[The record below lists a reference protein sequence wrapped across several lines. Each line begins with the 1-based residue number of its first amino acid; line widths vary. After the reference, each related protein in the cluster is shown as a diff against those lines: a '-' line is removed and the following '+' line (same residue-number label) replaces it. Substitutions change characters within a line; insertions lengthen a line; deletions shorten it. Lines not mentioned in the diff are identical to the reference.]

1 MTTPATEGEP
11 QTPAGFIAYLQ
22 KTGGYDKWYDRYR
35 ELLADGLHQP
45 DAWDKS
51 AREHGFTG
59 KKKRGVGSSART
71 ISPAPSAPV
80 TVRTGSRMADRD
92 FEAAVAELPPSADE
106 IEENK
111 WVKAHPALTRK
122 SRSKANTDS
131 ILITRE
137 DLFDAKHGRCPS
149 ASAANKLQYWA
160 NNPTKV
166 FEKLTDVM
174 KKQDAVEDKAGEV
187 IPDPT
192 LDEVERMLKEFSK
205 EIGNG

>member
-11 QTPAGFIAYLQ
+11 ETQRTFTDRVKKEGRHNEWHVIYTTLRAEGLKHDEA
-22 KTGGYDKWYDRYR
+22 WY
-35 ELLADGLHQP
+35 
-45 DAWDKS
+45 KS
-51 AREHGFTG
+51 ALEFGYTG
-59 KKKRGVGSSART
+59 PKPRGLSSFVAST
-71 ISPAPSAPV
+71 PTAAPV
-80 TVRTGSRMADRD
+80 TVGRARARIADRD

-137 DLFDAKHGRCPS
+137 DLFDAKHGRYPS